1 MCSQVAPGER
11 PSLFRTKAGATQ
23 SFLPTGLIH
32 SYFAARGREM
42 AKILSGCNRTG
53 GMLGMMLVA
62 NSAAA
67 IYRKFHKSLRA
78 LLGNNPALNKVK
90 APGS

>member
-1 MCSQVAPGER
+1 VLAGCSRGETVFVQNKGTYDPKLSSNR
-11 PSLFRTKAGATQ
+11 LV
-23 SFLPTGLIH
+23 H
-32 SYFAARGREM
+32 SYFAARGPEM

-67 IYRKFHKSLRA
+67 IYKKFHKSLRA
-78 LLGNNPALNKVK
+78 LLGNNQSLNKVK